1 MDANSNLHGFDT
13 PDALPTHFDR
23 EQASMRTESLLR
35 ESATR
40 AEDMAQGREPDKDG
54 DDRRRSFNGGV
65 EEMLNV
71 LADCIASE

>member
-13 PDALPTHFDR
+13 PDALPTHRDR
-23 EQASMRTESLLR
+23 QADSMRTESLLR
-35 ESATR
+35 ESMTR
-40 AEDMAQGREPDKDG
+40 VEDMTQTRDLDKDG